1 MNTWRIINEVN
12 LYYIKYNI
20 IPNLIAFGLAY
31 SFYNRI
37 KLDCSLKEY
46 INNVLSLFNV
56 YNIQINDQM
65 KLVDNILI
73 SRYKLMI
80 LNVEKIEII
89 NIKNK
94 R

>member
-20 IPNLIAFGLAY
+20 IPNLVAFGLAY
-31 SFYNRI
+31 SFYNKI

-56 YNIQINDQM
+56 YNVQINDQM

-73 SRYKLMI
+73 TKYKLMI
-80 LNVEKIEII
+80 INVEKIELI

-94 R
+94 